1 MLRDR
6 STTVRRTL
14 VATVVVLAVSLT
26 GCLDN
31 NQKSVLDE
39 LNADRRANRIAV
51 LPANID
57 AAQNKAQAWAEQL
70 ARQGSL
76 SHSNL
81 SAGMSGVRWCGLA
94 ENVAYSTGGVAGAQD
109 QFMGSTGHR
118 TNLLGTQW
126 DAVGVGYARSGN
138 RTYVVQ
144 FFVNL
149 C

>member
-6 STTVRRTL
+6 PTTVRRSLLAAAL
-14 VATVVVLAVSLT
+14 VVAVSLA
-26 GCLDN
+26 GCLN
-31 NQKSVLDE
+31 TQQQSVLNE
-39 LNADRRANRIAV
+39 LNADRRANGRTV
-51 LPANID
+51 LPAILQ
-57 AAQNKAQAWAEQL
+57 AAQDKAQAWAEHL
-70 ARQGSL
+70 ARQGAL

-94 ENVAYSTGGVAGAQD
+94 ENVGYGGSVAAVED
-109 QFMGSTGHR
+109 QFMASSGHR

-126 DAVGVGYARSGN
+126 DVVGVGYARSGS
-138 RTYVVQ
+138 RHYVVQ